1 MECRITPSLGVVIV
15 AGGKGLRM
23 GSNTPK
29 QFILLGQKPILAH
42 TISAFAAA
50 FPSAEIVVVLP
61 KEHIAYWQNLAS
73 RFDIAPH
80 KCVEGGAERFDSVL
94 KGINALGPD
103 VEIIAVQDGV
113 RALASQ
119 AMLTS
124 CFECAI
130 KYGSAVPVI
139 ECSDSLRLI
148 DGDGSRAIERK
159 TIRAVQTP
167 QMFDAT
173 TLRRA
178 YRVPYNPSFTDE
190 ASVVEAQGHSVQLC
204 PGEKRNIKITT
215 NEDLLYAQM
224 IIEDP
229 YNNAE

>member
-23 GSNTPK
+23 ASNTPK
-29 QFILLGQKPILAH
+29 QFMLLGQKPILAH
-42 TISAFAAA
+42 TIGVFATA

-80 KCVEGGAERFDSVL
+80 KCIEGGAERFDSVHQ
-94 KGINALGPD
+94 GINALGQD
-103 VEIIAVQDGV
+103 IEIIAVHDGV

-119 AMLTS
+119 AMLTA

-130 KYGSAVPVI
+130 KNGSAVPVI
-139 ECSDSLRLI
+139 ESSDSIRI
-148 DGDGSRAIERK
+148 VDGQTSKALKRSA
-159 TIRAVQTP
+159 IRAVQTP
-167 QMFDAT
+167 QMFDSA

-178 YRVPYNPSFTDE
+178 YRQPYNPSFTDE
-190 ASVVEAQGHSVQLC
+190 ASVVEAQGGYITLC
-204 PGEKRNIKITT
+204 EGEKRNIKITT

-224 IIEDP
+224 LLD
-229 YNNAE
+229 ND